1 MIDIVIDTIVNSV
14 FDFSANNNI
23 VNNIVA
29 EYYRIDDIS
38 NNNKNAYLSHNYSI
52 ITPISKNCIL
62 TGNYQIDNYKHVN
75 PIFEE
80 DDVFTITVPLVE
92 NAKIAE
98 QVTEQVTE
106 QAILDYC
113 IEPKSTKEIMGFL
126 KLKHREHFR
135 AEILKPLLEGGL
147 LKPTIPDKPRSSKQK
162 YYSVNK
168 HK

>member
-1 MIDIVIDTIVNSV
+1 VIDTTDNNT
-14 FDFSANNNI
+14 FHFSANNNI
-23 VNNIVA
+23 VNNVVA
-29 EYYRIDDIS
+29 KYYRIDDIS
-38 NNNKNAYLSHNYSI
+38 NNKKNTYLSYNYSI
-52 ITPISKNCIL
+52 KTSISKDCIL
-62 TGNYQIDNYKHVN
+62 ARNYQIDNSKHIK

-80 DDVFTITVPLVE
+80 DDVFTITVPLTE
-92 NAKIAE
+92 DANSTE

-113 IEPKSTKEIMGFL
+113 IEAKSTKEIMGFL

-135 AEILKPLLEGGL
+135 AEILKPLLERGL
-147 LKPTIPDKPRSSKQK
+147 LKLTIPEKPRSSKQK